1 MLTFPVVLISCLG
14 EVDKEPFLK
23 FQEMSGVGF
32 PENVQLNVAVF
43 WYSTSCLRSGERV
56 TLGATTKLNKINIL
70 LQVIKETQTVH
81 V

>member
-14 EVDKEPFLK
+14 KVDKEPFLK
-23 FQEMSGVGF
+23 LQEMSGVGF

-70 LQVIKETQTVH
+70 LRVIKETQTVP

>member
-70 LQVIKETQTVH
+70 LQVLKEIQTVP